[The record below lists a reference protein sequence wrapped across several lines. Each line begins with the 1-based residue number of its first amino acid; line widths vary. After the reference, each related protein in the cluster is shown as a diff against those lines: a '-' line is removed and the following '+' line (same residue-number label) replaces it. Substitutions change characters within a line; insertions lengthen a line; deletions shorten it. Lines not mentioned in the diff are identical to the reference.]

1 MRNTLMNGLFAA
13 VAAGTCIAPAHA
25 FFSATGPVIAILAD
39 ELYLGEAVGY
49 LTGSGT
55 LTIQSQKN
63 AAVSCRGEFTSS
75 AELGGKGQ
83 LKCSDGATGTFQ
95 FERLTVRRGHGDGS
109 TTRGAMSF
117 TYGLTL
123 AESVSYLKVPAGKR
137 LVQGSTGVQLIE
149 IAPAPAATVTRPA
162 IRVGQAAGPAQ
173 PALLRVGASAGTGGA
188 QAGTLGAPAALV
200 APDVLLNTVT
210 SEVIALI
217 RKDTA
222 IQNGNPAKVAELV
235 ETRIL
240 QHFDFERMTQIV
252 MARNWRAATPEQ
264 QQALTLEFKTL
275 LVRTY
280 STALSRYRDQVID
293 YRPLRAP
300 ADAVEVTV
308 RSDVR
313 QAGAER
319 MTIDYDMQ
327 KTAGGWKVFD
337 IKISGVSMVTAYR
350 DTFAGRVR
358 DGGIDG
364 LIKSLTDKNRQDAAR
379 T

>member
-1 MRNTLMNGLFAA
+1 MPNTWTNGLIA
-13 VAAGTCIAPAHA
+13 VVTACTCIAPAHA

-39 ELYLGEAVGY
+39 ELFLGEAVGY
-49 LTGSGT
+49 LSGSGT
-55 LTIQSQKN
+55 LTIQSQKK

-83 LKCSDGATGTFQ
+83 MKCTDGATGNFQ
-95 FERLTVRRGHGDGS
+95 FDRLTVRRGHGDGS

-123 AESVSYLKVPAGKR
+123 AESVTYLKVPAGKR
-137 LVQGSTGVQLIE
+137 LVQGSTVVELVDIIPPPSG
-149 IAPAPAATVTRPA
+149 AAARRAVMVTQPGMS
-162 IRVGQAAGPAQ
+162 VQ
-173 PALLRVGASAGTGGA
+173 PAFVRVAASAGMMGGSTGVA
-188 QAGTLGAPAALV
+188 SPAVMV

-217 RKDTA
+217 RQDTA
-222 IQNGNPAKVAELV
+222 IQNGNPARVAELV

-240 QHFDFERMTQIV
+240 QHFDFGRMTQIV
-252 MARNWRAATPEQ
+252 MARNWRVATPEQ
-264 QQALTLEFKTL
+264 QQALTGEFKTL

-300 ADAVEVTV
+300 PDAVEVTV

-327 KTAGGWKVFD
+327 KTATGWKVYD
-337 IKISGVSMVTAYR
+337 IKISGVSMVTTYR
-350 DTFAGRVR
+350 DTFSGRVR
-358 DGGIDG
+358 DSGIDG
-364 LIKSLTDKNRQDAAR
+364 LIKSLADKNRQDAAR